1 MSQRIYVHFCKFYL
15 LSSYNSCSFFV
26 LTLRIHIACMQDR
39 RLLPFMLFFQYN
51 FIFCPR
57 YCHWHK
63 TYAMLEQACTH
74 CFPSLCA
81 VTSHWKLEVNN
92 GGAFT
97 PQRLANDRNQNL
109 FLMEN
114 LLNFS
119 FYTTACN

>member
-1 MSQRIYVHFCKFYL
+1 MHFCKFHL
-15 LSSYNSCSFFV
+15 LLLYNSCSFFV
-26 LTLRIHIACMQDR
+26 LALGVHIACLQDR

-51 FIFCPR
+51 LIFCPR
-57 YCHWHK
+57 DCHWSK

-74 CFPSLCA
+74 CFPSLQCA

-97 PQRLANDRNQNL
+97 PQRLANARNQNL
-109 FLMEN
+109 FPLDN
-114 LLNFS
+114 WLLNFS